1 MQLSVNSVVYNNNII
16 EETLS
21 IFLYTAHLKYLDR
34 VRNELPQRNKNVR
47 IDLCPQNLCLRDTAP
62 NTLIASIRSIF
73 ISGDTYNP

>member
-47 IDLCPQNLCLRDTAP
+47 IDLCP
-62 NTLIASIRSIF
+62 
-73 ISGDTYNP
+73 